1 MLKTD
6 EKEKMKFIVCYDD
19 TELSKDVVREA
30 QKHADRWEATL
41 EIAKVVRRET
51 PIKRTRLLEMETE
64 LESEVKG
71 LFKSM
76 NVPYNV
82 QLDVDD
88 IHVGEKIVE
97 LAGVMEAEL
106 IFLGIKKHSK
116 VGKLLFGSTAQ
127 YIILNAACPVVTV
140 NKFKAEP

>member
-1 MLKTD
+1 
-6 EKEKMKFIVCYDD
+6 MKFIVCYDD

-30 QKHADRWEATL
+30 QKHADRWDATL

-51 PIKRTRLLEMETE
+51 PIKRTRLVEMEEE
-64 LESEVKG
+64 LESEVKA
-71 LFKSM
+71 LFEDVK
-76 NVPYNV
+76 VPYNV

-88 IHVGEKIVE
+88 IHVGQKIVE
-97 LAGVMEAEL
+97 LAGVMEAKL

-127 YIILNAACPVVTV
+127 HIILNAACPVVTV
-140 NKFKAEP
+140 NKSKAEP

>member
-1 MLKTD
+1 
-6 EKEKMKFIVCYDD
+6 MKFIVCYDD
-19 TELSKDVVREA
+19 TELSKDVIREA
-30 QKHADRWEATL
+30 QKHADRWGASL

-51 PIKRTRLLEMETE
+51 PIKRSRLMEMEEE
-64 LESEVKG
+64 LESEIRA
-71 LFKSM
+71 LFADV
-76 NVPYNV
+76 NVPYKV

-88 IHVGEKIVE
+88 IHAGEKIVE

-127 YIILNAACPVVTV
+127 HIILNATCPVVTV
-140 NKFKAEP
+140 NKFYGKP

>member
-51 PIKRTRLLEMETE
+51 PIKRTRLLEMEAE

-71 LFKSM
+71 LFKGM

>member
-1 MLKTD
+1 
-6 EKEKMKFIVCYDD
+6 MKFIVCYDD
-19 TELSKDVVREA
+19 TKLSKDVVREA
-30 QKHADRWEATL
+30 QKHAKRWGARL

-51 PIKRTRLLEMETE
+51 PIKRTRLVEMEEE
-64 LESEVKG
+64 LESEVRA
-71 LFKSM
+71 LFEDV

-88 IHVGEKIVE
+88 IHAGEKIVE
-97 LAGVMEAEL
+97 LAGVMEAQL

-127 YIILNAACPVVTV
+127 HIILNATCPVVTV
-140 NKFKAEP
+140 NKFYGNP

>member
-1 MLKTD
+1 
-6 EKEKMKFIVCYDD
+6 MKFIVCYDD

-30 QKHADRWEATL
+30 QKHADRWGASL

-51 PIKRTRLLEMETE
+51 PIKRTRLVEMEKE
-64 LESEVKG
+64 LETEVRA
-71 LFKSM
+71 LFEDV

-88 IHVGEKIVE
+88 IHAGEKIIE
-97 LAGVMEAEL
+97 LADAIEAQL

-127 YIILNAACPVVTV
+127 HIILNATCPVVTV
-140 NKFKAEP
+140 NKFYGKP